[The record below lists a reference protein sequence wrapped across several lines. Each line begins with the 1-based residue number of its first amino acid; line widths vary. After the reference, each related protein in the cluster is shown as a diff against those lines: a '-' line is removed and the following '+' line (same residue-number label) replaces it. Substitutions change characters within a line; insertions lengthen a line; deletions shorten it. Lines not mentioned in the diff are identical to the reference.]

1 MNTSLRQNV
10 LFEMPVARRRS
21 PLLIVA
27 TLALRL
33 GKLHLRKY
41 ACVKSRK
48 DFTQPQLMACLI
60 LRAYLKAT
68 YRDFCDQL
76 YASSELREA
85 LGLRKVPDYST
96 LCKFAGRRRIQEAL
110 EGMLGSLAK
119 EIQAADASSR
129 NEAGMDATGMESTG
143 ASMHYRTRTGMKRR
157 AYLKL
162 SAVVLLKSLI
172 PAAIALDMG
181 PSNDKRSAR
190 DLLPKARDAVRP
202 GVLYADAGYD
212 AEWIHRFCHE
222 QWGVPSV
229 IKPACH
235 KNGTPGG
242 PYRSRMTDVALK
254 ALNYSR
260 RWLVESYM
268 SGLKRTTGWF
278 LKSRSVPSMKVETTC
293 MVLAYALR
301 R

>member
-1 MNTSLRQNV
+1 MKPKV
-10 LFEMPVARRRS
+10 LYEMPADRQGS

-33 GKLHLRKY
+33 GQCHLSRY
-41 ACVKSRK
+41 GSVRSRK

-60 LRAYLKAT
+60 LRSYLKAT

-76 YASSELREA
+76 SASAQLREA
-85 LGLRKVPDYST
+85 LGLRRVPDYST
-96 LCKFAGRRRIQEAL
+96 LCKFAAKERIQEVL
-110 EGMLGSLAK
+110 EGMLVTLAQ
-119 EIQAADASSR
+119 EIQTLHGSDR
-129 NEAGMDATGMESTG
+129 QEAGMDATGMETTG
-143 ASMHYRTRTGMKRR
+143 ASVHYRTRTGSKRK

-162 SAVVLLKSLI
+162 SAVVLFGSLI
-172 PAAIALDMG
+172 PAAIALDQG

-190 DLLPKARDAVRP
+190 DLLPKARDAVKLD
-202 GVLYADAGYD
+202 VLYADAGYD

-222 QWGVPSV
+222 DWGVESV

-235 KNGTPGG
+235 RESPGG
-242 PYRSRMTDVALK
+242 PYRSRMTEAALK
-254 ALNYSR
+254 TLGYAR
-260 RWLVESYM
+260 RWLVESYI

-278 LKSRSVPSMKVETTC
+278 LTARTTDSQKVETTC
-293 MVLAYALR
+293 KVLAYALR

>member
-1 MNTSLRQNV
+1 MNTLTKPKV
-10 LFEMPVARRRS
+10 LYEMPTDRHRS
-21 PLLIVA
+21 ALLVVA

-33 GKLHLRKY
+33 GQCHLSRY
-41 ACVKSRK
+41 GSVKSRK

-76 YASSELREA
+76 SVSSELREA

-96 LCKFAGRRRIQEAL
+96 LCKYASKPGTQKVLEAMLVTLAQEMQAL
-110 EGMLGSLAK
+110 DPSE
-119 EIQAADASSR
+119 R
-129 NEAGMDATGMESTG
+129 CEAGMDATGMETTG
-143 ASMHYRTRTGMKRR
+143 ASVHYRTRTGTKRK

-162 SAVVLLKSLI
+162 SVLVLFGTLV
-172 PAAIALDMG
+172 PAAIALDQG

-190 DLLPKARDAVRP
+190 ELLPKARDAVQP
-202 GVLYADAGYD
+202 DVLYADAGYD

-222 QWGVPSV
+222 DWGVQSV

-235 KNGTPGG
+235 RESPGG
-242 PYRSRMTDVALK
+242 FYRGRMTDAALK
-254 ALNYSR
+254 TLGYAR
-260 RWLVESYM
+260 RWLVESYI

-278 LKSRSVPSMKVETTC
+278 LNSRTTPSQKVETAC
-293 MVLAYALR
+293 KVLAYALR

>member
-1 MNTSLRQNV
+1 MNTLTKPKV
-10 LFEMPVARRRS
+10 LYEMPADRQES

-33 GKLHLRKY
+33 GQCHLSRY
-41 ACVKSRK
+41 GSIKSRK

-60 LRAYLKAT
+60 LRSYLKAT

-76 YASSELREA
+76 SASSQLREA

-96 LCKFAGRRRIQEAL
+96 LCKFAAKPRIQEVL
-110 EGMLGSLAK
+110 EGMLVTLAQEMQAFHGS
-119 EIQAADASSR
+119 DR
-129 NEAGMDATGMESTG
+129 PEAGMDATGLETTG
-143 ASMHYRTRTGMKRR
+143 ASVHYRTRTGSKRK

-162 SAVVLLKSLI
+162 SAVVMFGSLI
-172 PAAIALDMG
+172 PAAIALDQG

-190 DLLPKARDAVRP
+190 DLLPKARDAIKP
-202 GVLYADAGYD
+202 DVLYADAGYD

-222 QWGVPSV
+222 EWGVESV

-235 KNGTPGG
+235 RESPGG
-242 PYRSRMTDVALK
+242 SYRSRMTDAALK
-254 ALNYSR
+254 TLGYAR
-260 RWLVESYM
+260 RWLVESYI

-278 LKSRSVPSMKVETTC
+278 LTGRTTDSQKVETAC
-293 MVLAYALR
+293 KVLAYALR

>member
-1 MNTSLRQNV
+1 MNTLTKPKVLYELPAGRQ
-10 LFEMPVARRRS
+10 ES
-21 PLLIVA
+21 PLLAVA

-33 GKLHLRKY
+33 GQCHLSRY
-41 ACVKSRK
+41 GSVKSRK

-60 LRAYLKAT
+60 LKAYLKAT

-76 YASSELREA
+76 SVSSQLREA

-96 LCKFAGRRRIQEAL
+96 LCKFAAKPRTQEVL
-110 EGMLGSLAK
+110 EGMLVSLAQ
-119 EIQAADASSR
+119 EMQALHPSER
-129 NEAGMDATGMESTG
+129 QEAGMDATGLETTG
-143 ASMHYRTRTGMKRR
+143 ASTHYRTRTGAKRK

-162 SAVVLLKSLI
+162 SAVVLFGSLI
-172 PAAIALDMG
+172 PAAIALDQG

-202 GVLYADAGYD
+202 DVLYADAGYD

-222 QWGVPSV
+222 EWGVESV

-235 KNGTPGG
+235 RDSPNGT
-242 PYRSRMTDVALK
+242 YRSRMTDAALK
-254 ALNYSR
+254 TLGYAR
-260 RWLVESYM
+260 RWLVESYI

-278 LKSRSVPSMKVETTC
+278 LTSRKPHSMNVEAVSK
-293 MVLAYALR
+293 VLAYALR

>member
-1 MNTSLRQNV
+1 V
-10 LFEMPVARRRS
+10 LFEMPAARRRP
-21 PLLIVA
+21 PLLMVA

-85 LGLRKVPDYST
+85 LGLRKIPDYST
-96 LCKFAGRRRIQEAL
+96 LCKFAARRCIQEVL
-110 EGMLGSLAK
+110 EGMLGSLAR
-119 EIQAADASSR
+119 EIEAADVSSHK
-129 NEAGMDATGMESTG
+129 EAGMDATGMESTG

-157 AYLKL
+157 VYLKL

-190 DLLPKARDAVRP
+190 DSLPKARNTVRP
-202 GVLYADAGYD
+202 DVLYADAGYD
-212 AEWIHRFCHE
+212 AEWIHRFCRE

-235 KNGTPGG
+235 TKGTPGG
-242 PYRSRMTDVALK
+242 VYRARMTEAALK
-254 ALNYSR
+254 TLDYPR

-278 LKSRSVPSMKVETTC
+278 LKSRSIPSMKVETTC

>member
-1 MNTSLRQNV
+1 MNTLTKPKV
-10 LFEMPVARRRS
+10 LYEMPADRQKS

-33 GKLHLRKY
+33 GQCHLNRY
-41 ACVKSRK
+41 GSVKSRK

-60 LRAYLKAT
+60 LKAYLKAT

-76 YASSELREA
+76 SASSQLREA

-96 LCKFAGRRRIQEAL
+96 LCKFAAKPRTQKVL
-110 EGMLGSLAK
+110 EGMLVTLAQ
-119 EIQAADASSR
+119 EMQALHPSER
-129 NEAGMDATGMESTG
+129 QEAGMDATGLETTG
-143 ASMHYRTRTGMKRR
+143 ASTHYRTRTGAKRK

-162 SAVVLLKSLI
+162 SAVVLFGSLI
-172 PAAIALDMG
+172 PAAIALDQG

-190 DLLPKARDAVRP
+190 DLLPKARDAIRP
-202 GVLYADAGYD
+202 DVLYADAGYD

-222 QWGVPSV
+222 DWGVESV

-235 KNGTPGG
+235 RDSPGG
-242 PYRSRMTDVALK
+242 AYRSRMTDAALK
-254 ALNYSR
+254 TLGYAR
-260 RWLVESYM
+260 RWLVESYI

-278 LKSRSVPSMKVETTC
+278 LTSRTPQSMKVEAVSK
-293 MVLAYALR
+293 VLAYALR